1 LRSAPDYPTCFDIWN
16 GMEEGT
22 DRQLVYKALEVGF
35 RALDTSAQPK
45 HCRED
50 LVGEGIR
57 RAIREGK
64 VRGKTCS

>member
-1 LRSAPDYPTCFDIWN
+1 
-16 GMEEGT
+16 MEEGT

-50 LVGEGIR
+50 LVGKGIR